1 MDEQLVEWQE
11 LVPTF
16 TNFNQEIELFYSLW
30 LEESTDYK
38 SVDLE
43 FKKLIKKYANTTD
56 IAPMGL
62 VPPNV
67 VNISSIPWLHFE
79 HFSSQSG
86 ANKNNLTPMITTGKY
101 EKVGSQLLMSVN
113 IKVHHATVDGYHVA
127 LFFEILQREMNR

>member
-43 FKKLIKKYANTTD
+43 FKKLIKKVCKHNRYRTNGTCSTQRGEYF
-56 IAPMGL
+56 INSL
-62 VPPNV
+62 
-67 VNISSIPWLHFE
+67 
-79 HFSSQSG
+79 
-86 ANKNNLTPMITTGKY
+86 
-101 EKVGSQLLMSVN
+101 
-113 IKVHHATVDGYHVA
+113 VA
-127 LFFEILQREMNR
+127 L